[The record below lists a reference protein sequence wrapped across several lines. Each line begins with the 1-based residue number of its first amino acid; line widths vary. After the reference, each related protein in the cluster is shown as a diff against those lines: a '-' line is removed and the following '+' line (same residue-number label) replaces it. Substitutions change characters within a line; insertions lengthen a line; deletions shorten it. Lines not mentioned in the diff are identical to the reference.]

1 MGIFRASQEDKFHS
15 TPVYKNNIYEPKSVS
30 SSGEVYTHYIDRDY
44 NFPSSPWVYVVQKYC
59 LYI

>member
-44 NFPSSPWVYVVQKYC
+44 NFPSSP
-59 LYI
+59 